1 MVTFC
6 AHLQLLQFD
15 QAPSP
20 PALQVVPIL
29 VAMAPKILVLAT
41 WFVKKVFLT
50 QKSWLPNG
58 DQAKTL
64 TWRVANTH
72 YFIGDRFK
80 H

>member
-6 AHLQLLQFD
+6 AHSQLLQFD

-20 PALQVVPIL
+20 PTLQVVAIL

-41 WFVKKVFLT
+41 WFVKKAFLT